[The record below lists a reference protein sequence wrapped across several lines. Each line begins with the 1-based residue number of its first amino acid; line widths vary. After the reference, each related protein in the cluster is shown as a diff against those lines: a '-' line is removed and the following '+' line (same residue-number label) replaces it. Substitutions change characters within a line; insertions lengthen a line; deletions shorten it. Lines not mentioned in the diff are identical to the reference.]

1 MAAGAS
7 GSKRLDGQ
15 PRRCRAEL
23 GLDTYG
29 AVDGVD
35 VFPNGSGR
43 RDAREPGFGLVDFLP
58 GRKRLAR
65 IRVRADSVGKVA
77 ELFWHT
83 PPDLPRYR
91 WGRPGL
97 PMRLRRVEQTRLP
110 LRR

>member
-1 MAAGAS
+1 MTAGAS
-7 GSKRLDGQ
+7 GSERLDDQ

-43 RDAREPGFGLVDFLP
+43 RDAREPGFGRVDFLP

-65 IRVRADSVGKVA
+65 LRVHADSVGKVA

-83 PPDLPRYR
+83 PLTYPTA
-91 WGRPGL
+91 
-97 PMRLRRVEQTRLP
+97 V
-110 LRR
+110 